1 MTMKKIILF
10 LFLVISTALFS
21 QNGIKFGKQSFA
33 KTLEQAKKE
42 NKLIFLDAFASW
54 CGPCKLLDKN
64 VFPKKEV
71 GDYFNANFLNLHI
84 DMEKGEGIEIA
95 KKYSI
100 YSYPTL
106 LFIDGDGKVVYKAAG
121 YMSPQELISIAK
133 EAVNPENTLENKIAK
148 FEAGEKDPEFLM
160 GLIKNTYATDFSLAQ
175 KVATRYFQTRTDAT
189 YSKEEAGMLLFFT
202 KTIDDDL
209 YKIFT
214 TKKAELSTQIPES
227 YLAEYDKQ
235 LKLNTVLQKSFDA
248 NTQSINEQV
257 FLAEGTRIYGEK
269 ETKQLLNK
277 INMDLFFNQKKY
289 DDYAK
294 SALNY
299 YQNLKD
305 FATDELNNV
314 AWNFYLYV
322 TDKTLLTQVTQ
333 LCLEGIKKEENSQ
346 NTDTLAN
353 IYYKL
358 GDNKNAKLWAKKS
371 IEIAK
376 AKGDE
381 YASTEELLKKIK

>member
-1 MTMKKIILF
+1 ML
-10 LFLVISTALFS
+10 ISTILFS
-21 QNGIKFGKQSFA
+21 QDGIKFGKQSFA

-214 TKKAELSTQIPES
+214 AKKAELSTQIPES
-227 YLAEYDKQ
+227 YLAEYDKK

-248 NTQSINEQV
+248 NTQSINEST
-257 FLAEGTRIYGEK
+257 FLAEGTKIYGEK
-269 ETKQLLNK
+269 EAKQLLNK
-277 INMDLFFNQKKY
+277 INMDLFFTQKKY

-299 YQNLKD
+299 YQNPKD

>member
-1 MTMKKIILF
+1 MKKIILF

-21 QNGIKFGKQSFA
+21 QDGIKFGKQSFA

-160 GLIKNTYATDFSLAQ
+160 GLIKNTYSSDFSLAQ

-214 TKKAELSTQIPES
+214 AKKAELSTQIPES

-248 NTQSINEQV
+248 NTQSINEST
-257 FLAEGTRIYGEK
+257 FLAEGTKIYGEK
-269 ETKQLLNK
+269 EAKQLLNK
-277 INMDLFFNQKKY
+277 INMDLFFTQKKY

-294 SALNY
+294 SALSY
-299 YQNLKD
+299 YQNPKD

>member
-1 MTMKKIILF
+1 M
-10 LFLVISTALFS
+10 LFS
-21 QNGIKFGKQSFA
+21 QDGIKFGKQSFA
-33 KTLEQAKKE
+33 QTLEQAKKE

-106 LFIDGDGKVVYKAAG
+106 LFINGDGKVVYKAAG

-214 TKKAELSTQIPES
+214 AKKAELSTQIPES
-227 YLAEYDKQ
+227 YLEEYDKQ

-257 FLAEGTRIYGEK
+257 FLAEGTKIYGEK
-269 ETKQLLNK
+269 EAEQLLNK
-277 INMDLFFNQKKY
+277 INMDLFFTQKKY

-299 YQNLKD
+299 YQNPKD

>member
-1 MTMKKIILF
+1 MKKIILF

-21 QNGIKFGKQSFA
+21 QDGIKFGKQSFV

-160 GLIKNTYATDFSLAQ
+160 GLIKNTYSSDFSLAQ

-214 TKKAELSTQIPES
+214 AKKAELSTQIPES

-248 NTQSINEQV
+248 NTQSINEPI
-257 FLAEGTRIYGEK
+257 FLAEGTKIYGEK
-269 ETKQLLNK
+269 EAKQLLNK
-277 INMDLFFNQKKY
+277 INMDLFFTQKKY

-299 YQNLKD
+299 YQNPKD

-381 YASTEELLKKIK
+381 YTSTEELLKKIK

>member
-1 MTMKKIILF
+1 MKKIILF

-21 QNGIKFGKQSFA
+21 QDGIKFGKQSFA

-175 KVATRYFQTRTDAT
+175 KVATRYFQTRKDAT

-202 KTIDDDL
+202 KTIDDEL

-214 TKKAELSTQIPES
+214 AKKAELSTQIPES
-227 YLAEYDKQ
+227 YLVEYDKQ

-257 FLAEGTRIYGEK
+257 FIAEGTKIYGEK
-269 ETKQLLNK
+269 EAKQLLNK
-277 INMDLFFNQKKY
+277 INMDLFFTQKKY

-299 YQNLKD
+299 YQNPTD

-322 TDKTLLTQVTQ
+322 ADKTLLTQVTQ

-358 GDNKNAKLWAKKS
+358 GDFKNAKLWAKKS

-381 YASTEELLKKIK
+381 YASTEELLKKIN

>member
-1 MTMKKIILF
+1 MKKIILF
-10 LFLVISTALFS
+10 LFLVISTVLFS
-21 QNGIKFGKQSFA
+21 QDGIKFGKQSFA

-148 FEAGEKDPEFLM
+148 FEAGEKEPEFLK

-214 TKKAELSTQIPES
+214 AKKAELSTQIPES

-248 NTQSINEQV
+248 NNQSINEPI
-257 FLAEGTRIYGEK
+257 FLAEGTKIYGEK
-269 ETKQLLNK
+269 EAKQLLNK
-277 INMDLFFNQKKY
+277 INMDLFFTQKKY
-289 DDYAK
+289 EDYAK

-299 YQNLKD
+299 YQNPKD

-381 YASTEELLKKIK
+381 YASTEELLKKIN

>member
-1 MTMKKIILF
+1 MKKIIPF
-10 LFLVISTALFS
+10 LFLLISTTLFS
-21 QNGIKFGKQSFA
+21 QDGIKFGKQSFA

-106 LFIDGDGKVVYKAAG
+106 LFINGDGKVVYKAAG

-175 KVATRYFQTRTDAT
+175 KVATRYFQTRKDAT

-214 TKKAELSTQIPES
+214 AKKAELSQQIPES

-248 NTQSINEQV
+248 NTQSINEST
-257 FLAEGTRIYGEK
+257 FLAEGTKIYGEK
-269 ETKQLLNK
+269 EAKQLLNK
-277 INMDLFFNQKKY
+277 INMDLFFTQKKY
-289 DDYAK
+289 NDYAK

-299 YQNLKD
+299 YQNPTD

>member
-1 MTMKKIILF
+1 MKKNILF

-21 QNGIKFGKQSFA
+21 QDGIKFGKQSFA

-214 TKKAELSTQIPES
+214 AKKAELSTQIPES

-248 NTQSINEQV
+248 NTQSINEST
-257 FLAEGTRIYGEK
+257 FLAEGTKIYGEK
-269 ETKQLLNK
+269 EAKQLLNK
-277 INMDLFFNQKKY
+277 INMDLFFTQKKY

-299 YQNLKD
+299 YQNPKD

-381 YASTEELLKKIK
+381 YASTEELLKKIN

>member
-1 MTMKKIILF
+1 MKKIISF

-21 QNGIKFGKQSFA
+21 QDGIKFGKQSFA

-175 KVATRYFQTRTDAT
+175 KVATRYFQTRTHAT

-214 TKKAELSTQIPES
+214 AKKAELSTQIPES

-248 NTQSINEQV
+248 NTQSINEST
-257 FLAEGTRIYGEK
+257 FLAEGTKIYGEK
-269 ETKQLLNK
+269 EAKQLLNK
-277 INMDLFFNQKKY
+277 INMDLFFTQKKY

-294 SALNY
+294 SALSY
-299 YQNLKD
+299 YQNPKD

-358 GDNKNAKLWAKKS
+358 GDFKNAKLWAKKS

>member
-1 MTMKKIILF
+1 MKKIIPF
-10 LFLVISTALFS
+10 LFLVISTTLFS
-21 QNGIKFGKQSFA
+21 QDGIKFGKQSFA

-214 TKKAELSTQIPES
+214 AKKAELSTQIPES

-248 NTQSINEQV
+248 NNQSINEST
-257 FLAEGTRIYGEK
+257 FLAEGTKIYGEK
-269 ETKQLLNK
+269 EAKQLLNK
-277 INMDLFFNQKKY
+277 INMDLFFTQKKY

-299 YQNLKD
+299 YQNPKD

-381 YASTEELLKKIK
+381 YASTEELLKKIN

>member
-1 MTMKKIILF
+1 MKKIIPF
-10 LFLVISTALFS
+10 LFLLISTMLFS
-21 QNGIKFGKQSFA
+21 QDGIKFGKQSFA
-33 KTLEQAKKE
+33 QTLEQAKKE

-160 GLIKNTYATDFSLAQ
+160 GLIKNTYSSDFSLAQ
-175 KVATRYFQTRTDAT
+175 KVATRYFQTRTDAI

-214 TKKAELSTQIPES
+214 AKKAELSTQIPES
-227 YLAEYDKQ
+227 YLEEYDKQ

-248 NTQSINEQV
+248 NTQSINEPI
-257 FLAEGTRIYGEK
+257 FLAEGTKIYGEK
-269 ETKQLLNK
+269 EAKQLLNK
-277 INMDLFFNQKKY
+277 INMDLFFTQKKY

-299 YQNLKD
+299 YQNPKD

-322 TDKTLLTQVTQ
+322 TDNTLLTQVTQ

-358 GDNKNAKLWAKKS
+358 GDYKNAKLWAKKS

>member
-1 MTMKKIILF
+1 M
-10 LFLVISTALFS
+10 ISTALFS
-21 QNGIKFGKQSFA
+21 QDGIKFGKQSFA
-33 KTLEQAKKE
+33 QTLEQAKKE

-106 LFIDGDGKVVYKAAG
+106 LFIDGDGKIVYKAAG

-160 GLIKNTYATDFSLAQ
+160 GLIKNTYSSDFSLAQ

-214 TKKAELSTQIPES
+214 AKKAELSTQIPES

-248 NTQSINEQV
+248 NNQSINEPI
-257 FLAEGTRIYGEK
+257 FLAEGTKIYGEK
-269 ETKQLLNK
+269 EAKQLLNK
-277 INMDLFFNQKKY
+277 INMDLFFTQKKY

-299 YQNLKD
+299 YQNPKD

-381 YASTEELLKKIK
+381 YASTEELLKKIN

>member
-1 MTMKKIILF
+1 M
-10 LFLVISTALFS
+10 ISTTLFS
-21 QNGIKFGKQSFA
+21 QDGIKFGKQSFVQ
-33 KTLEQAKKE
+33 TLEQAKKE

-54 CGPCKLLDKN
+54 CGPCKLLDQN

-95 KKYSI
+95 KKYGI

-106 LFIDGDGKVVYKAAG
+106 LFIDGDGKVVYKAVG

-133 EAVNPENTLENKIAK
+133 EAANPENTLENKIAK

-160 GLIKNTYATDFSLAQ
+160 GLIKNTNSSDFSLAQ
-175 KVATRYFQTRTDAT
+175 KVATRYFQTRTDTT

-202 KTIDDDL
+202 KTTDDDL

-214 TKKAELSTQIPES
+214 AKKAELSTLIPES

-248 NTQSINEQV
+248 NTQRINEPI
-257 FLAEGTRIYGEK
+257 FIAEGTKIYGEK
-269 ETKQLLNK
+269 EAKQLLNK
-277 INMDLFFNQKKY
+277 INMDLFFTQKKY

-299 YQNLKD
+299 YQNPTD

>member
-1 MTMKKIILF
+1 MKKIILF
-10 LFLVISTALFS
+10 LFLLISTIIFS
-21 QNGIKFGKQSFA
+21 QEGIKFGKQSFA

-148 FEAGEKDPEFLM
+148 FDAGEKDPEFLM
-160 GLIKNTYATDFSLAQ
+160 GLIKNTYSSDFSLAQ
-175 KVATRYFQTRTDAT
+175 KVATRYFQTRTEAT

-209 YKIFT
+209 YKIFSA
-214 TKKAELSTQIPES
+214 KKAELSQQIPES

-269 ETKQLLNK
+269 EAKQLLNK
-277 INMDLFFNQKKY
+277 INMDLFFTQKKY

-294 SALNY
+294 AALSY
-299 YQNLKD
+299 YQNTKD
-305 FATDELNNV
+305 FTSDELNNV
-314 AWNFYLYV
+314 AWNFYLYI
-322 TDKTLLTQVTQ
+322 TDKNLLTSVTQ

-358 GDNKNAKLWAKKS
+358 GDFKNAKIWAKKS

-381 YASTEELLKKIK
+381 YASTVELLKKIN

>member
-1 MTMKKIILF
+1 M
-10 LFLVISTALFS
+10 ISTALFS
-21 QNGIKFGKQSFA
+21 QEGIKFGKQSFA
-33 KTLEQAKKE
+33 QTLEQAKKE

-95 KKYSI
+95 KKYGI

-160 GLIKNTYATDFSLAQ
+160 GLIKNTYSSDFSLAQ

-214 TKKAELSTQIPES
+214 AKKAELSTQIPES

-248 NTQSINEQV
+248 NNQSINEPI
-257 FLAEGTRIYGEK
+257 FLAEGTKIYGEK
-269 ETKQLLNK
+269 EAKQLLNK
-277 INMDLFFNQKKY
+277 INMDLFFTQKKY

-299 YQNLKD
+299 YQNPKD

-333 LCLEGIKKEENSQ
+333 LCLEAIKKEENSQ

-381 YASTEELLKKIK
+381 YASTEELLKKIN

>member
-1 MTMKKIILF
+1 MKKIILF

-21 QNGIKFGKQSFA
+21 QDGIKFGKQSFA
-33 KTLEQAKKE
+33 QTLEQAKKE

-160 GLIKNTYATDFSLAQ
+160 GLIKNTYSSDFSLAQ

-202 KTIDDDL
+202 KTIDDEL

-214 TKKAELSTQIPES
+214 AKKAELSTQIPES

-248 NTQSINEQV
+248 NTQSINEPI
-257 FLAEGTRIYGEK
+257 FLAEGTKIYGEK
-269 ETKQLLNK
+269 EAKQLLNK
-277 INMDLFFNQKKY
+277 INMDLFFTQKKY

-299 YQNLKD
+299 YQNPKD

-381 YASTEELLKKIK
+381 YTSTEELLKKIK

>member
-1 MTMKKIILF
+1 MKKIILF
-10 LFLVISTALFS
+10 LFLLISTMLFS
-21 QNGIKFGKQSFA
+21 QDGIKFGKQSFA

-160 GLIKNTYATDFSLAQ
+160 GLIKNTYSSDFSLAQ

-202 KTIDDDL
+202 KTIDDEL
-209 YKIFT
+209 YKIFSA
-214 TKKAELSTQIPES
+214 KKAELSTQIPES

-257 FLAEGTRIYGEK
+257 FIAEGTKIYGEK
-269 ETKQLLNK
+269 EAKQLLNK
-277 INMDLFFNQKKY
+277 INMDLFFTQKKY

-299 YQNLKD
+299 YQNPKD

-358 GDNKNAKLWAKKS
+358 GDFKNAKLWAKKS

>member
-1 MTMKKIILF
+1 M
-10 LFLVISTALFS
+10 VISTALFS
-21 QNGIKFGKQSFA
+21 QDGIKFGKQSFA
-33 KTLEQAKKE
+33 QTLEQAKKE

-106 LFIDGDGKVVYKAAG
+106 LFINGDGKVVYKAAG

-214 TKKAELSTQIPES
+214 AKKAELSTQIPES
-227 YLAEYDKQ
+227 YLEEYDKQ

-257 FLAEGTRIYGEK
+257 FLAEGTKIYGEK
-269 ETKQLLNK
+269 EAEQLLNK
-277 INMDLFFNQKKY
+277 INMDLFFTQKKY

-299 YQNLKD
+299 YQNPKD

>member
-1 MTMKKIILF
+1 MKKIILF

-21 QNGIKFGKQSFA
+21 QDGIKFGKQSFA
-33 KTLEQAKKE
+33 QTLEQAKKE

-160 GLIKNTYATDFSLAQ
+160 GLIKNTYSSDFSLAQ
-175 KVATRYFQTRTDAT
+175 KVATRYFQTRTDAI

-214 TKKAELSTQIPES
+214 AKKAELSTQIPES

-248 NTQSINEQV
+248 NTQSINEPI
-257 FLAEGTRIYGEK
+257 FLAEGTKIYGEK
-269 ETKQLLNK
+269 EAKQLLNK
-277 INMDLFFNQKKY
+277 INMDLFFTQKKY

-299 YQNLKD
+299 YQNPKD
-305 FATDELNNV
+305 FATNELNNV

>member
-1 MTMKKIILF
+1 MKKIIPF
-10 LFLVISTALFS
+10 LFLLISTMLFS
-21 QNGIKFGKQSFA
+21 QDGIKFGKQSFA

-160 GLIKNTYATDFSLAQ
+160 GLIKNTYSSDFSLAQ

-214 TKKAELSTQIPES
+214 AKKAELSTQIPES

-248 NTQSINEQV
+248 NTQSINEPI
-257 FLAEGTRIYGEK
+257 FLAEGTKIYGEK
-269 ETKQLLNK
+269 EAKQLLNK
-277 INMDLFFNQKKY
+277 INMDLFFTQKKY

-299 YQNLKD
+299 YQNPKD

>member
-1 MTMKKIILF
+1 MKKIILF
-10 LFLVISTALFS
+10 LFLVISTVLFS
-21 QNGIKFGKQSFA
+21 QDGIKFGKQSFA
-33 KTLEQAKKE
+33 QTLEQAKKE

-95 KKYSI
+95 KKYGI

-133 EAVNPENTLENKIAK
+133 EALNPENTLENKIAK
-148 FEAGEKDPEFLM
+148 FEGGEKDPEFLM

-209 YKIFT
+209 YKIFSA
-214 TKKAELSTQIPES
+214 KKAELSTQIPES

-248 NTQSINEQV
+248 NNQSINEST
-257 FLAEGTRIYGEK
+257 FLTEGTKIYGEK
-269 ETKQLLNK
+269 EAKQLLNK

-299 YQNLKD
+299 YQNPKD

-381 YASTEELLKKIK
+381 YASTEELLKKIN

>member
-1 MTMKKIILF
+1 MKKIIPF
-10 LFLVISTALFS
+10 LFLLISTTLFS
-21 QNGIKFGKQSFA
+21 QDGIKFGKQSFA

-106 LFIDGDGKVVYKAAG
+106 LFINGDGKVVYKAAG

-175 KVATRYFQTRTDAT
+175 KVATRYFQMRTDAT

-214 TKKAELSTQIPES
+214 AKKAELSTQIPES
-227 YLAEYDKQ
+227 YLEEYDKQ

-248 NTQSINEQV
+248 NTQSINEST
-257 FLAEGTRIYGEK
+257 FLAEGTKIYGEK
-269 ETKQLLNK
+269 EAKQLLNK
-277 INMDLFFNQKKY
+277 INMDLFFTQKKY

-299 YQNLKD
+299 YQNPKD

>member
-1 MTMKKIILF
+1 M
-10 LFLVISTALFS
+10 VISTALFS
-21 QNGIKFGKQSFA
+21 QDGIKFGKHSFVQ
-33 KTLEQAKKE
+33 TLEQAKKE

-106 LFIDGDGKVVYKAAG
+106 LFINGDGKVVYKAAG

-189 YSKEEAGMLLFFT
+189 YSKEEAVMLLFFT

-214 TKKAELSTQIPES
+214 AKKAELSTQIPES
-227 YLAEYDKQ
+227 YLAEYDKK

-257 FLAEGTRIYGEK
+257 FIAEGTKIYGEK
-269 ETKQLLNK
+269 EAKQLLNK
-277 INMDLFFNQKKY
+277 INMDLFFTQKKY

-299 YQNLKD
+299 YQNPKD

>member
-1 MTMKKIILF
+1 MKKNILF

-21 QNGIKFGKQSFA
+21 QDGIKFGKQSFA

-175 KVATRYFQTRTDAT
+175 KVATRYFQTRKDAT

-214 TKKAELSTQIPES
+214 AKKAELSTQIPES

-248 NTQSINEQV
+248 NNQSINEST
-257 FLAEGTRIYGEK
+257 FLTEGTKIYGEK
-269 ETKQLLNK
+269 EAKQLLNK

-299 YQNLKD
+299 YQNPKD

-381 YASTEELLKKIK
+381 YASTEELLKKIN

>member
-1 MTMKKIILF
+1 MKKIIPF
-10 LFLVISTALFS
+10 LFLLISTTLFS
-21 QNGIKFGKQSFA
+21 QDGIKFGKQSFA

-71 GDYFNANFLNLHI
+71 GDYFNDNFLNLHI

-160 GLIKNTYATDFSLAQ
+160 GLIKNTYSSDFSLAQ
-175 KVATRYFQTRTDAT
+175 KVATRYFQMRTDAT

-214 TKKAELSTQIPES
+214 AKKAELSTQIPES

-257 FLAEGTRIYGEK
+257 FITEGTKIYGEK
-269 ETKQLLNK
+269 EAKQLLNK
-277 INMDLFFNQKKY
+277 INMDLFFTQKKY

-294 SALNY
+294 SALSY
-299 YQNLKD
+299 YQNPKD
-305 FATDELNNV
+305 FATDELNIV

>member
-1 MTMKKIILF
+1 MKKIIPF
-10 LFLVISTALFS
+10 LFLLISTMLFS
-21 QNGIKFGKQSFA
+21 QDGIKFGKQSFA
-33 KTLEQAKKE
+33 QTLEQAKKE

-160 GLIKNTYATDFSLAQ
+160 GLIKNTYSSDFSLAQ
-175 KVATRYFQTRTDAT
+175 KVATRYFQTRTHAT

-214 TKKAELSTQIPES
+214 AKKAELSTQIPES
-227 YLAEYDKQ
+227 YLEEYDKQ

-248 NTQSINEQV
+248 NTQSINEPI
-257 FLAEGTRIYGEK
+257 FLAEGTKIYGEK
-269 ETKQLLNK
+269 EAKQLLNK
-277 INMDLFFNQKKY
+277 INMDLFFTQKKY

-299 YQNLKD
+299 YQNPKD

-322 TDKTLLTQVTQ
+322 TDNTLLTQVTQ

-358 GDNKNAKLWAKKS
+358 GDYKNAKLWAKKS

>member
-1 MTMKKIILF
+1 MKKIILF

-21 QNGIKFGKQSFA
+21 QDGIKFGKHSFVQ
-33 KTLEQAKKE
+33 TLEQAKKE

-54 CGPCKLLDKN
+54 CGPCKLLDQN

-95 KKYSI
+95 KKYGI

-106 LFIDGDGKVVYKAAG
+106 LFIGGDGKVVYKAVG

-160 GLIKNTYATDFSLAQ
+160 GLIKNTNSSDFSLAQ

-202 KTIDDDL
+202 KTTDDDL

-214 TKKAELSTQIPES
+214 AKKAELSTQIPES

-248 NTQSINEQV
+248 NTQRINEPI
-257 FLAEGTRIYGEK
+257 FIAEGTKIYGEK
-269 ETKQLLNK
+269 EAKQLLNK
-277 INMDLFFNQKKY
+277 INMDLFFAQKKY

-299 YQNLKD
+299 YQNPKD

-358 GDNKNAKLWAKKS
+358 GDFKNAKLWAKKS

>member
-1 MTMKKIILF
+1 MKKIISF

-21 QNGIKFGKQSFA
+21 QDGIKFGKQSFA

-214 TKKAELSTQIPES
+214 AKKAELSTQIPES
-227 YLAEYDKQ
+227 YLAEYDKK

-248 NTQSINEQV
+248 NTQSINEST
-257 FLAEGTRIYGEK
+257 FLAEGTKIYGEK
-269 ETKQLLNK
+269 EAKQLLNK
-277 INMDLFFNQKKY
+277 INMDLFFTQKKY

-294 SALNY
+294 SALSY
-299 YQNLKD
+299 YQNPKD

>member
-1 MTMKKIILF
+1 MKKIIPF
-10 LFLVISTALFS
+10 LFLLISTMLFS
-21 QNGIKFGKQSFA
+21 QDGIKFGKQSFA
-33 KTLEQAKKE
+33 QTLEQAKKE

-214 TKKAELSTQIPES
+214 AKKAELSQQIPES
-227 YLAEYDKQ
+227 YLVEYDKQ

-248 NTQSINEQV
+248 NTQSINEQF
-257 FLAEGTRIYGEK
+257 FLAEGTKIYGEK
-269 ETKQLLNK
+269 EANQLLNK

-299 YQNLKD
+299 YQNPKD

>member
-1 MTMKKIILF
+1 MKKIIPF
-10 LFLVISTALFS
+10 LFLLISTTLFS
-21 QNGIKFGKQSFA
+21 QDGIKFGKQSFA

-106 LFIDGDGKVVYKAAG
+106 LFINGDGKVVYKAAG

-214 TKKAELSTQIPES
+214 AKKAELSTQIPES

-257 FLAEGTRIYGEK
+257 FLAEGTKIYGEK
-269 ETKQLLNK
+269 EANQLLNK
-277 INMDLFFNQKKY
+277 INMDLFFTQKKY

-299 YQNLKD
+299 YQNPKD

>member
-1 MTMKKIILF
+1 MKKIIPF
-10 LFLVISTALFS
+10 LFLLISTMLFS
-21 QNGIKFGKQSFA
+21 QDGIKFGKQSFA
-33 KTLEQAKKE
+33 QTLEQAKKE

-71 GDYFNANFLNLHI
+71 GDYFNTNFLNLHI

-95 KKYSI
+95 KKYGI

-160 GLIKNTYATDFSLAQ
+160 GLIKNTYSSDFSLAQ

-214 TKKAELSTQIPES
+214 AKKAELSTQIPDS

-248 NTQSINEQV
+248 NTQSINEST
-257 FLAEGTRIYGEK
+257 FLAEGTKIYGEK
-269 ETKQLLNK
+269 EAKQLLNK
-277 INMDLFFNQKKY
+277 INMDLFFTQKKY

-299 YQNLKD
+299 YQNPKD

-381 YASTEELLKKIK
+381 YASTEELLKKIN

>member
-1 MTMKKIILF
+1 ML
-10 LFLVISTALFS
+10 ISTTLFS
-21 QNGIKFGKQSFA
+21 QDGIKFGKQSFA

-133 EAVNPENTLENKIAK
+133 EAVNPENTLENKISK

-175 KVATRYFQTRTDAT
+175 KVATRYFQMRTDAT
-189 YSKEEAGMLLFFT
+189 YSKEEAVMLLFFT
-202 KTIDDDL
+202 KTIDDEL

-214 TKKAELSTQIPES
+214 AKKAELSTQIPES

-248 NTQSINEQV
+248 NTKSINEPI
-257 FLAEGTRIYGEK
+257 FLAEGTKIYGEK
-269 ETKQLLNK
+269 EAKQLLNK
-277 INMDLFFNQKKY
+277 INMDLFFTQKKY

-294 SALNY
+294 SALSY
-299 YQNLKD
+299 YQNPKD

-381 YASTEELLKKIK
+381 YASTEELLKKIN

>member
-1 MTMKKIILF
+1 M
-10 LFLVISTALFS
+10 ISTALFS
-21 QNGIKFGKQSFA
+21 QEGIKFGKQSFA
-33 KTLEQAKKE
+33 QTLEQAKKE

-95 KKYSI
+95 KRYGI

-160 GLIKNTYATDFSLAQ
+160 GLIKNTYSSDFSLAQ

-214 TKKAELSTQIPES
+214 AKKAELSTQIPES

-248 NTQSINEQV
+248 NNQSINEPI
-257 FLAEGTRIYGEK
+257 FLAEGTKIYGEK
-269 ETKQLLNK
+269 EAKQLLNK
-277 INMDLFFNQKKY
+277 INMDLFFTQKKY

-299 YQNLKD
+299 YQNPKD

-333 LCLEGIKKEENSQ
+333 LCLEAIKKEENSQ

-381 YASTEELLKKIK
+381 YASTEELLKKIN

>member
-1 MTMKKIILF
+1 ML
-10 LFLVISTALFS
+10 ISTTLFS
-21 QNGIKFGKQSFA
+21 QDGIKFGKQSFA

-106 LFIDGDGKVVYKAAG
+106 LFINGDGKVVYKAAG

-202 KTIDDDL
+202 KTIDDEL

-214 TKKAELSTQIPES
+214 AKKAELSTQIPES
-227 YLAEYDKQ
+227 YLAEYDKK

-248 NTQSINEQV
+248 NTQSINEST
-257 FLAEGTRIYGEK
+257 FLAEGTKIYGEK
-269 ETKQLLNK
+269 EAKQLLNK
-277 INMDLFFNQKKY
+277 INMDLFFTQKKY

-294 SALNY
+294 SALSY
-299 YQNLKD
+299 YQNPKD

>member
-1 MTMKKIILF
+1 ML
-10 LFLVISTALFS
+10 ISTTLFS
-21 QNGIKFGKQSFA
+21 QDGIKFGKQSFA

-214 TKKAELSTQIPES
+214 AKKAELSTQIPES

-248 NTQSINEQV
+248 NTQSINEST
-257 FLAEGTRIYGEK
+257 FLAEGTKIYGEK
-269 ETKQLLNK
+269 EAKQLLNK
-277 INMDLFFNQKKY
+277 INMDLFFTQKKY

-299 YQNLKD
+299 YQNPKD

>member
-1 MTMKKIILF
+1 MKKIIPF
-10 LFLVISTALFS
+10 LFLLISTTLFS
-21 QNGIKFGKQSFA
+21 QDGIKFGKQSFA
-33 KTLEQAKKE
+33 QTLEQAKKE

-214 TKKAELSTQIPES
+214 AKKEELSTQIPES
-227 YLAEYDKQ
+227 YLAEYDNQ

-248 NTQSINEQV
+248 NNQSINEST
-257 FLAEGTRIYGEK
+257 FLTEGTKIYGEK
-269 ETKQLLNK
+269 EAKQLLNK

-299 YQNLKD
+299 YQNPKD

-333 LCLEGIKKEENSQ
+333 LCLEAIKKEENSQ

-381 YASTEELLKKIK
+381 YASTEELLKKIN